1 MVTQDN
7 FLILIEKI
15 IDSEFPEEKDIFAF
29 EKKEIVDN
37 IFQNKKISSSI
48 DFINKGGVPSFEII
62 LGYVSSIVG
71 TFKTIS
77 EIYKIYR
84 NNDNKKKDE
93 AEKIPVRELDEL
105 DRLKSFWINDLVNAG
120 MEKIKAK
127 KIADRFIYDLIKVT
141 Q

>member
-105 DRLKSFWINDLVNAG
+105 DRLKSFWINEIGRAHV
-120 MEKIKAK
+120 
-127 KIADRFIYDLIKVT
+127 
-141 Q
+141 